1 MSISNPEFSQSSV
14 MRPVHLSGMGD
25 LAHASMPVLVLAAIG
40 IVFGDIGT
48 SPLYALKECFSP
60 EHGIPYSASAVL
72 GIISMIF
79 WALVLV
85 VTVKYVIFVLR
96 ADNNGEGGVLSLM
109 ALALR
114 ATGADRHRFSTAL
127 LMLGALGACMLLG
140 ESVITPAISVLS
152 AVEGLEV
159 ITPDL
164 KRYVIPITLVILFVL
179 FSVQRYGTAAVG
191 RWFGP
196 IMLVWFSALAVLGA
210 LNIWQ
215 NPMIL
220 KAVSPVYA
228 VDFIREHAIQA
239 YIVMGSV
246 VLAVTGVE
254 ALYLDMGHFGRRP
267 VRLAWLLVALPALL
281 ANYFGQGALLL
292 AHPEAVENPF
302 FLMMPPW
309 MLWPMVGLATAA
321 TVIASQA
328 VISGAFS
335 LANQGILLGFLP
347 RMQILHTSD
356 TERGQIYMPMVNWVL
371 LLLVIFTVVEFRES
385 GNLAAAYGISVTTTM
400 LITTSMLSVVMYKE
414 WKISPVLVVLLV
426 SVFLAIDF
434 AFWTANLIKVK
445 DGGWYPLG
453 LGAICFVLL
462 TTWYKGR
469 RLLRER
475 VVADSIRLPDF
486 VSALLAHPP
495 HRVGGTAVFLTA
507 HIDFVPV
514 ALLHNLKHNRV
525 LHERVLF
532 LKLSIWDVP
541 YVRDEERLTVSE
553 LGGNVF
559 LVRAVHGFKETPDI
573 NQVLALLEQQH
584 GMALELA
591 DTSFFLARDTVVPSN
606 LPGMALWRESL
617 FAWMMQ
623 NAAKPSDFFKIPP
636 NRVVELGTKIE
647 I

>member
-1 MSISNPEFSQSSV
+1 
-14 MRPVHLSGMGD
+14 MRPVSISGGGTHHHEP
-25 LAHASMPVLVLAAIG
+25 LPVLVIAAIG
-40 IVFGDIGT
+40 VVFGDIGT
-48 SPLYALKECFSP
+48 SPLYALNECFSP
-60 EHGIPYSASAVL
+60 EHGIPFSESAVL

-85 VTVKYVIFVLR
+85 VTLKYVAFVLR
-96 ADNNGEGGVLSLM
+96 ADNQGEGGVLSLM

-114 ATGADRHRFSTAL
+114 SARADRKSYTLL

-159 ITPDL
+159 VHPDM
-164 KRYVIPITLVILFVL
+164 KRFVIPITLLIVIGLFL
-179 FSVQRYGTAAVG
+179 IQRYGTAAVG
-191 RWFGP
+191 RFFGP
-196 IMLVWFSALAVLGA
+196 VMLIWFATLAGFGVISILDNPGI
-210 LNIWQ
+210 LNAV
-215 NPMIL
+215 NPL
-220 KAVSPVYA
+220 YA
-228 VDFIREHAIQA
+228 ANFISEHTLQA

-246 VLAVTGVE
+246 VLVVTGVE
-254 ALYLDMGHFGRRP
+254 ALYLDMGHFGLKP

-281 ANYFGQGALLL
+281 INYFGQGALLL
-292 AHPEAVENPF
+292 SQPEAASNPF
-302 FLMMPPW
+302 FLMLPSW
-309 MLWPMVGLATAA
+309 SLWPMIGLATIA

-356 TERGQIYMPMVNWVL
+356 TERGQIYMPVVNWL
-371 LLLVIFTVVEFRES
+371 LLVLVIFTVIQFRES

-400 LITTSMLSVVMYKE
+400 LITTSLLAVVMYRE
-414 WKISPVLVVLLV
+414 WKIHPILVIALAA
-426 SVFLAIDF
+426 VFFIVDF
-434 AFWTANLIKVK
+434 SFWTANLIKVK
-445 DGGWYPLG
+445 DGGWYPLM
-453 LGAICFVLL
+453 LGAICFVML

-475 VVADSIRLPDF
+475 VVHDSIHLPEF
-486 VSALLAHPP
+486 VESLLAYPP
-495 HRVGGTAVFLTA
+495 HRVEGTAVFLTA

-525 LHERVLF
+525 LHERVIF

-541 YVRDEERLTVSE
+541 YVRDEERLTISE
-553 LGGNVF
+553 LGSNIYV
-559 LVRAVHGFKETPDI
+559 VRAVHGFKETPDI
-573 NQVLALLEQQH
+573 NAVLKLLEQQH
-584 GMALELA
+584 GLTLELS
-591 DTSFFLARDTVVPSN
+591 DTSFFLARDTIVPSN
-606 LPGMALWRESL
+606 LPGMALWRERL

-623 NAAKPSDFFKIPP
+623 NAAKPSDFFRIPP

>member
-14 MRPVHLSGMGD
+14 MRPVSIAGSGDEHHGPLS
-25 LAHASMPVLVLAAIG
+25 VLMLAAIG

-60 EHGIPYSASAVL
+60 EHGIPFSLAAVF

-85 VTVKYVIFVLR
+85 VTIKYVIFVLR

-114 ATGADRHRFSTAL
+114 SARNAPRRYAML

-159 ITPDL
+159 IQPEL
-164 KRYVIPITLVILFVL
+164 KPFVIPITLIIIVAL

-191 RWFGP
+191 KLFGP
-196 IMLVWFSALAVLGA
+196 VMLVWFGSLAAIGGHQ
-210 LNIWQ
+210 IWLH
-215 NPMIL
+215 PDIL
-220 KAVSPVYA
+220 YAVSPHHA
-228 VDFIREHAIQA
+228 FDFIREHTLQA

-246 VLAVTGVE
+246 VLVVTGVE
-254 ALYLDMGHFGRRP
+254 ALYLDMGHFGAKP
-267 VRLAWLLVALPALL
+267 VRLAWLFVALPALL
-281 ANYFGQGALLL
+281 LNYFGQGALLMSNPD
-292 AHPEAVENPF
+292 AISNPF
-302 FLMMPPW
+302 FMMLPEW
-309 MLWPMVGLATAA
+309 ALWPMIFLATLS

-347 RMQILHTSD
+347 RMQIMHTSD
-356 TERGQIYMPMVNWVL
+356 TERGQIYMPTVNWVVL
-371 LLLVIFTVVEFRES
+371 ILVIFTVIQFRES

-400 LITTSMLSVVMYKE
+400 LITTTMLAVVMANE
-414 WKISPVLVVLLV
+414 WKIKPVLVLLLSSAFFV
-426 SVFLAIDF
+426 VDF
-434 AFWTANLIKVK
+434 SFWTANLIKVK
-445 DGGWYPLG
+445 DGGWYPMM
-453 LGAICFVLL
+453 LGAIYFVML

-469 RLLRER
+469 KLLRDR
-475 VVADSIRLPDF
+475 VVNDSIHLPEF
-486 VSALLAHPP
+486 IQSLLAHPP
-495 HRVGGTAVFLTA
+495 HRVEGTAVFLTA
-507 HIDFVPV
+507 HIDFVPA

-525 LHERVLF
+525 LHERVIF

-541 YVRDEERLTVSE
+541 YVRDEDRLTINDMT
-553 LGGNVF
+553 GNIYI
-559 LVRAVHGFKETPDI
+559 VRAVHGFKETPDI
-573 NQVLALLEQQH
+573 NHVLALIESQH
-584 GMALELA
+584 GLVL
-591 DTSFFLARDTVVPSN
+591 DLNNTSFFLARDTVVPSK
-606 LPGMALWRESL
+606 LPGMAIWRERL

>member
-1 MSISNPEFSQSSV
+1 
-14 MRPVHLSGMGD
+14 MRPVSLTGQGSYH
-25 LAHASMPVLVLAAIG
+25 HAPTPALVLAAVG
-40 IVFGDIGT
+40 VVFGDIGT
-48 SPLYALKECFSP
+48 SPLYALKECFSA
-60 EHGIPYSASAVL
+60 EHGIPYSTDAVL
-72 GIISMIF
+72 GILSMIF
-79 WALVLV
+79 WALLMV

-96 ADNNGEGGVLSLM
+96 ADNDGEGGVLSLM

-114 ATGADRHRFSTAL
+114 SSKSERWQYRFL

-159 ITPDL
+159 VNPGM
-164 KRYVIPITLVILFVL
+164 KRYVIPITLVIIIALFTI
-179 FSVQRYGTAAVG
+179 QRYGTAAVG
-191 RWFGP
+191 RLFGP
-196 IMLVWFSALAVLGA
+196 IMLVWFSTLAVFGVMSVM
-210 LNIWQ
+210 Q

-220 KAVSPVYA
+220 YA
-228 VDFIREHAIQA
+228 VNPAYAVAFVAEHTLQA

-246 VLAVTGVE
+246 VLVVTGVE
-254 ALYLDMGHFGRRP
+254 ALYLDMGHFGRKP
-267 VRLAWLLVALPALL
+267 VRLAWLLIALPALMI
-281 ANYFGQGALLL
+281 NYFGQGALMLVDPS
-292 AHPEAVENPF
+292 AAENPF
-302 FLMMPPW
+302 FMMLPEW
-309 MLWPMVGLATAA
+309 ALWPMIGLATVA

-347 RMQILHTSD
+347 RMQILHTSE
-356 TERGQIYMPMVNWVL
+356 TERGQIYMPMVNWL
-371 LLLVIFTVVEFRES
+371 LLVLVIFTVIQFRES

-400 LITTSMLSVVMYKE
+400 LITTSLLAVVMYNE
-414 WKISPVLVVLLV
+414 WKIKPVFVILL
-426 SVFLAIDF
+426 SVMFF
-434 AFWTANLIKVK
+434 ALDLSFWTANLIKVK
-445 DGGWYPLG
+445 DGGWYPLL
-453 LGAICFVLL
+453 LGAICFVML

-475 VVADSIRLPDF
+475 VVDDSIRLADF
-486 VSALLAHPP
+486 VQSLLAHPP
-495 HRVGGTAVFLTA
+495 HRVEGTSVFLTA

-525 LHERVLF
+525 LHKRVVF
-532 LKLSIWDVP
+532 LKLSIWDIP
-541 YVRDEERLTVSE
+541 YVRDEEKINVVE
-553 LGGNVF
+553 LGSECYV
-559 LVRAVHGFKETPDI
+559 VRAVHGFKETPDI
-573 NQVLALLEQQH
+573 NHVLALLERQH
-584 GMALELA
+584 GLALELS

-606 LPGMALWRESL
+606 LPGMALWRERL

>member
-14 MRPVHLSGMGD
+14 MRPVSITGGD
-25 LAHASMPVLVLAAIG
+25 NHHHAPMPVLVMAAIG
-40 IVFGDIGT
+40 VVFGDIGT

-60 EHGIPYSASAVL
+60 EHGIPFSESAVL

-79 WALVLV
+79 WALLLV
-85 VTVKYVIFVLR
+85 VTLKYVTFVLR
-96 ADNNGEGGVLSLM
+96 ADNQGEGGVLSLM
-109 ALALR
+109 ALAQRSAR
-114 ATGADRHRFSTAL
+114 AERKSYTLL

-159 ITPDL
+159 VHPEM
-164 KRYVIPITLVILFVL
+164 KRFVIPITLLIVTGLFL
-179 FSVQRYGTAAVG
+179 IQRYGTAAVG
-191 RWFGP
+191 RFFGP
-196 IMLVWFSALAVLGA
+196 IMLIWFTALAGFGLISI
-210 LNIWQ
+210 LE
-215 NPMIL
+215 NPGIL
-220 KAVSPVYA
+220 RAISPLYA
-228 VDFIREHAIQA
+228 VAFISEHTLQA

-246 VLAVTGVE
+246 VLVVTGVE
-254 ALYLDMGHFGRRP
+254 ALYLDMGHFGRKP

-281 ANYFGQGALLL
+281 VNYFGQGALLL
-292 AHPEAVENPF
+292 SHPDAASNPF
-302 FLMMPPW
+302 FLMLPSW
-309 MLWPMVGLATAA
+309 SLWPMIGLATIA

-356 TERGQIYMPMVNWVL
+356 TERGQIYMPMVNWL
-371 LLLVIFTVVEFRES
+371 LLVLVIFTVIQFRES

-400 LITTSMLSVVMYKE
+400 LITTSLLAVVMYKE
-414 WKISPVLVVLLV
+414 WKIHPVFVIALSVVFFIV
-426 SVFLAIDF
+426 DF
-434 AFWTANLIKVK
+434 SFWTANLIKVK
-445 DGGWYPLG
+445 DGGWYPLM
-453 LGAICFVLL
+453 LGAICFVML

-475 VVADSIRLPDF
+475 VVNDSIHLPEF
-486 VSALLAHPP
+486 VESLLAHPP
-495 HRVGGTAVFLTA
+495 HRVEGTAVFLTA

-514 ALLHNLKHNRV
+514 AFLHNLKHNRV
-525 LHERVLF
+525 LHERVIF

-541 YVRDEERLTVSE
+541 YVRNEERLTVSE
-553 LGGNVF
+553 LGSNIYV
-559 LVRAVHGFKETPDI
+559 VRAVHGFKETPDI
-573 NQVLALLEQQH
+573 NNVLKLLEQQH
-584 GMALELA
+584 DLTLELS
-591 DTSFFLARDTVVPSN
+591 DTSFFLARDTIVPSN
-606 LPGMALWRESL
+606 LPGMALWRERL

-623 NAAKPSDFFKIPP
+623 NAAKPSDFFRIPP